1 MNPQFTRNM
10 GFPGKIVL
18 LDGISGTGKTMISR
32 ILDTYTMNHV
42 PKFSYAFEQIC
53 IAAYESK
60 IEKDAAISLL
70 RLQADQLKYDMHIGR
85 EVNFRPRDLSSVFK
99 SSKKIAYLVRAI
111 SKDGP
116 DVVENLFLKRM
127 NVVIISHQLLKA
139 TEILDLAFNDS
150 FINIHTVRNPLYLFN
165 HWASY
170 VNVQCSSP
178 RDFTV
183 WKQEA
188 GNTIPWFFTNKE
200 NYSQY
205 ENLSTGDKTI
215 VCLIELINQALE
227 HHFIW
232 KNKSNYICLEFE
244 KFVLNPKP
252 VISNLDKILGDKSIK
267 DVLRVQKEERIPR
280 DHISDSKKMAIYSRY
295 GDRGRLYN
303 MNHKDEYKKRM
314 DQVKELTSENYFNK
328 FKDLIARY
336 ENEFETW
343 F

>member
-1 MNPQFTRNM
+1 MNPQFTRNI

-18 LDGISGTGKTMISR
+18 LDGISGTGKTMVSR

-42 PKFSYAFEQIC
+42 PKFSYSFEQIC
-53 IAAYESK
+53 VAAYENK
-60 IEKDAAISLL
+60 IETDAAISLL
-70 RLQADQLKYDMHIGR
+70 RLQADQFKYDMHIAR
-85 EVNFRPRDLSSVFK
+85 EVNFRPRDLSSAFR
-99 SSKKIAYLVRAI
+99 SSKKIAYLVKAI

-116 DVVENLFLKRM
+116 SVIENLFLKNM
-127 NVVIISHQLLKA
+127 NIVIISHQLLKA

-165 HWASY
+165 HWESY
-170 VNVQCSSP
+170 VNIQCSSP

-183 WKQEA
+183 WKQDA
-188 GNTIPWFFTNKE
+188 GNTIPWFFTNKD
-200 NYSQY
+200 NYSEY
-205 ENLSTGDKTI
+205 ENLSTGDRTI

-227 HHFIW
+227 HHSTS

-267 DVLRVQKEERIPR
+267 DFLKVQRVEGIPR
-280 DHISDSKKMAIYSRY
+280 DHISDSKNMSIYRRY
-295 GDRGRLYN
+295 GDAGRLN
-303 MNHKDEYKKRM
+303 RLNHKDDYKNRM
-314 DQVKELTSENYFNK
+314 DQVKKLSSEEYFNK

-336 ENEFETW
+336 ESEFETW

>member
-1 MNPQFTRNM
+1 MNPQFTRNI

-18 LDGISGTGKTMISR
+18 LDGISGTGKTMVSR
-32 ILDTYTMNHV
+32 ILDTYTMNHI
-42 PKFSYAFEQIC
+42 PKFSYTFEQIC

-60 IEKDAAISLL
+60 IETDAAISFL
-70 RLQADQLKYDMHIGR
+70 RLHADQLKYDLHIGR
-85 EVNFRPRDLSSVFK
+85 EVNFRRRDLSSVFK
-99 SSKKIAYLVRAI
+99 SSKKIAYLVKTF

-116 DVVENLFLKRM
+116 DVIENLFLKNM
-127 NVVIISHQLLKA
+127 NIVIISHQLLKA
-139 TEILDLAFNDS
+139 TEILDLAFIDG

-200 NYSQY
+200 NYSEY
-205 ENLSTGDKTI
+205 ENLSMGDKAI
-215 VCLIELINQALE
+215 VCLIELINEALE
-227 HHFIW
+227 HHFTW
-232 KNKSNYICLEFE
+232 KNKTNYICLEFE

-252 VISNLDKILGDKSIK
+252 MMSNLDKIFGDKSIK
-267 DVLRVQKEERIPR
+267 DFLKVEREERIPR
-280 DHISDSKKMAIYSRY
+280 EHISDSKKMPIYNRY
-295 GDRGRLYN
+295 GDQGIIN
-303 MNHKDEYKKRM
+303 KMNHKDDYKSRM
-314 DQVKELTSENYFNK
+314 DQVKKLSSEKYFNK
-328 FKDLIARY
+328 FKDLIVRY
-336 ENEFETW
+336 ESEFETW

>member
-1 MNPQFTRNM
+1 MNQQFTRNVD
-10 GFPGKIVL
+10 FPGKIIF

-42 PKFSYAFEQIC
+42 PKFSYAIEQIC
-53 IAAYESK
+53 IASYSGK
-60 IEKDAAISLL
+60 LQQDAAISLL
-70 RLQADQLKYDMHIGR
+70 KLQADQIKYDMHIGR
-85 EVNFRPRDLSSVFK
+85 EMNFRPRDLSSVFK
-99 SSKKIAYLVRAI
+99 SSKKIAYLIKAI

-116 DVVENLFLKRM
+116 GVIENLISKRM
-127 NVVIISHQLLKA
+127 NIVIISHQLLKA

-150 FINIHTVRNPLYLFN
+150 FINIHTIRNPLYLFD

-188 GNTIPWFFTNKE
+188 GKTIPWFFTNQE
-200 NYSQY
+200 NYSEY

-244 KFVLNPKP
+244 KVVLNPKP
-252 VISNLDKILGDKSIK
+252 VMLNLDKIFGDKSIR
-267 DVLRVQKEERIPR
+267 DTLRVQRVERIPR
-280 DHISDSKKMAIYSRY
+280 GHISDSKKMSIYSRY
-295 GDRGRLYN
+295 GEKGRIN
-303 MNHKDEYKKRM
+303 KMNHKDDYNNRMNEVKK
-314 DQVKELTSENYFNK
+314 LSSERYFNK
-328 FKDLIARY
+328 FKDLIERY
-336 ENEFETW
+336 ESEFETW